1 MGQMPRAGWIS
12 GLALVALAGAAEA
25 RPVSPDGDDGHD
37 TYDDY
42 VERPI
47 VIAGDPPPPRPEI
60 VREPPPRPKPRKAS
74 MGFAAAGMS
83 YAGDEM
89 TPLER
94 FGPQATMG
102 IVHVSHRKE
111 PGFEVIAGM
120 NGGERGRS
128 YTLTA
133 RLILTPRLERTHL
146 ARPFLALG
154 PAFAIGRL
162 DEGADKGAAAGLGIG
177 PSGAVG
183 LHGFLS
189 HRVYWRASAGF
200 VGAGI
205 GTFSG
210 DLGLGWVIDK

>member
-1 MGQMPRAGWIS
+1 MPRAGRIAAFF
-12 GLALVALAGAAEA
+12 GLALVASAAGTAAA
-25 RPVSPDGDDGHD
+25 RPVPP
-37 TYDDY
+37 DDY

-47 VIAGDPPPPRPEI
+47 VIAGDAPPPQPPAEPYVEPPPPPR
-60 VREPPPRPKPRKAS
+60 RAT
-74 MGFAAAGMS
+74 MGFAAGGMS

-89 TPLER
+89 TPLET

-102 IVHVSHRKE
+102 IVHVPHRDE
-111 PGFEVIAGM
+111 PGVEVLAAA
-120 NGGERGRS
+120 NAGERGRS
-128 YTLTA
+128 YALTL
-133 RLILTPRLERTHL
+133 RLLLTPRLQRKDL
-146 ARPFLALG
+146 VRPFLSLG
-154 PAFAIGRL
+154 PAFAVARL
-162 DEGADKGAAAGLGIG
+162 DEGPDKGVAAGLGIG
-177 PSGAVG
+177 PSGAIG

>member
-1 MGQMPRAGWIS
+1 MPRRGWLS
-12 GLALVALAGAAEA
+12 GLAPLALVATTGVAAA
-25 RPVSPDGDDGHD
+25 RPVPP
-37 TYDDY
+37 DDY

-47 VIAGDPPPPRPEI
+47 VIAGDAPPPQPVPVAYVEPPPPPR
-60 VREPPPRPKPRKAS
+60 RAT
-74 MGFAAAGMS
+74 MGFIAGGMS
-83 YAGDEM
+83 YASDTM

-94 FGPQATMG
+94 FGEQATMG
-102 IVHVSHRKE
+102 IVHIPHREE
-111 PGFEVIAGM
+111 PGFEVLAGM

-128 YTLTA
+128 YTLA
-133 RLILTPRLERTHL
+133 LRLVLQPRLERKHL

-154 PAFAIGRL
+154 PAFAIARL
-162 DEGADKGAAAGLGIG
+162 DEGDDKGSGAGMGIG
-177 PSGAVG
+177 PSGAIG

-205 GTFSG
+205 GTFST